1 MAKSKNPLIALGK
14 SISKLRSKAGMTT
27 AALAKK
33 SGIKLD
39 CLERL
44 EAGEAEV
51 TVLELAAIAKAL
63 HIETGVLLTTA
74 GL

>member
-14 SISKLRSKAGMTT
+14 TFSELRSKAGMTT

-33 SGIKLD
+33 SGIELD
-39 CLERL
+39 RLTRL
-44 EAGEAEV
+44 EQGEAEV

-63 HIETGVLLTTA
+63 RVETGVLLATA